1 MIDYIFAILI
11 LALIGF
17 VLWATEDGNNFVQN
31 IMNKVRKVILNDG
44 KRDSDIKENKHIKKT
59 KI

>member
-17 VLWATEDGNNFVQN
+17 ILWATEDENNFARN
-31 IMNKVRKVILNDG
+31 LKDKIRK
-44 KRDSDIKENKHIKKT
+44 
-59 KI
+59 

>member
-31 IMNKVRKVILNDG
+31 IMNKVRK
-44 KRDSDIKENKHIKKT
+44 
-59 KI
+59 

>member
-11 LALIGF
+11 LALIGL

-31 IMNKVRKVILNDG
+31 LMNKVRK
-44 KRDSDIKENKHIKKT
+44 
-59 KI
+59 

>member
-17 VLWATEDGNNFVQN
+17 ILWATEDENNFVQN
-31 IMNKVRKVILNDG
+31 FKNKIRK
-44 KRDSDIKENKHIKKT
+44 
-59 KI
+59 